1 MTDYLNNF
9 KTYLLLFGLGTVLGL
24 VLHIYPCKQKDYA
37 AYAALLQSSNPLQNE
52 AVSSCSQ
59 QKRTEVRKRIWYQDD
74 APLHIRIESPESELF
89 FFQKNNQIEV
99 TEQLGSVVCIMQ
111 EELYYEAGKPMQKVR
126 YMEGESAC
134 YHYHS
139 HLFVA
144 QNVKLWK
151 YQLEGH
157 IPPETFLEGSPIMS
171 ATAHSVEFI
180 LKGEKLDFTAHQMRA
195 KLNTKEHAL

>member
-1 MTDYLNNF
+1 MF
-9 KTYLLLFGLGTVLGL
+9 KSFLLLFGLSTVLGL
-24 VLHIYPCKQKDYA
+24 GLLIYPCRQKDYD
-37 AYAALLQSSNPLQNE
+37 AYTALLQSSNPLQNE
-52 AVSSCSQ
+52 ALSSCSQ

-74 APLHIRIESPESELF
+74 SPLHIRIESPESELF
-89 FFQKNNQIEV
+89 FIQKNNQVEV
-99 TEQLGSVVCIMQ
+99 TEQLGNVICIMQ

-144 QNVKLWK
+144 ENVKLWK

-157 IPPETFLEGSPIMS
+157 TPPETLLQGNPIMS
-171 ATAHSVEFI
+171 ATASSVEFI
-180 LKGEKLDFTAHQMRA
+180 LKGEKLDFTAHQLRA
-195 KLNTKEHAL
+195 TLNTKEHTL